1 MGAGMV
7 DASAAVA
14 HYGEVLPPA
23 PEFAKSELISGSS
36 FNLKFIMPADNE
48 GVECR
53 SAELLYSSEPFTE
66 ISSSLQR
73 VPITVSKVSVG
84 DTISVSLD
92 KLALNSTY
100 YCSAVGY
107 DVFGNASV
115 LTENITLQTRDNLPP
130 VIEALDGTEH
140 TFKQYM
146 KPRLQF
152 NITDPENELDEVRY
166 EEATSF
172 ETFYIEDG
180 VYRIDIDAQKIPA
193 GTYKSRILASDK
205 LGAETQCE
213 IIFTVEENT
222 APAASQPI
230 ENVLFNAKTKTKAVT
245 LSEHFADE
253 DGETLKYSILSSA
266 ESVVKGTIAKDVLT
280 LTSIGYGTAQITVT
294 ASDALGK
301 TATAVFNVVVR
312 DGSNAY
318 DLYPNP
324 VTDGKLYVR
333 GAQADEVDVVISGAS
348 GTVVFDGKVSP
359 DPFNP
364 AVVDFTGFT
373 SGVYNVKVTSRSG
386 KSFSQNV
393 VKL

>member
-1 MGAGMV
+1 
-7 DASAAVA
+7 
-14 HYGEVLPPA
+14 
-23 PEFAKSELISGSS
+23 
-36 FNLKFIMPADNE
+36 
-48 GVECR
+48 
-53 SAELLYSSEPFTE
+53 
-66 ISSSLQR
+66 
-73 VPITVSKVSVG
+73 
-84 DTISVSLD
+84 
-92 KLALNSTY
+92 
-100 YCSAVGY
+100 
-107 DVFGNASV
+107 
-115 LTENITLQTRDNLPP
+115 
-130 VIEALDGTEH
+130 
-140 TFKQYM
+140 
-146 KPRLQF
+146 
-152 NITDPENELDEVRY
+152 
-166 EEATSF
+166 
-172 ETFYIEDG
+172 
-180 VYRIDIDAQKIPA
+180 
-193 GTYKSRILASDK
+193 
-205 LGAETQCE
+205 
-213 IIFTVEENT
+213 
-222 APAASQPI
+222 
-230 ENVLFNAKTKTKAVT
+230 
-245 LSEHFADE
+245 
-253 DGETLKYSILSSA
+253 LKYSILSSA

-333 GAQADEVDVVISGAS
+333 GAQADEVDVVISGVS